1 MSYIKASV
9 SRARTTLS
17 IFAAIMATG
26 FVSYLTIPVELNP
39 DVSVPIIVTTII
51 HEGISPEDAERL
63 LAKPAEV
70 ELKSVEGITE
80 ISSFSSEGA
89 ATIIAEFDVTLD
101 STIALQEIRTAIDRA
116 QARFPQSTEEP
127 IVQEVSAASVPLV
140 QIAISGKDVPER
152 VLLQV
157 AQDLQRRVET
167 LPEIMSADMVG
178 DREELLE
185 AIIDPAQLETYG
197 ITNQQ
202 IVQAVT
208 SNNRLIPAGAV
219 NTGQGSF
226 SVKLPGLIETQ
237 EDLFDLPIAANQNGV
252 LTLSDIAEV
261 RRTFKDAQ
269 RYSYANGERSISI
282 DVQKRKGANLIAAM
296 DKIDVMVEEMLPTL
310 PPAVTIAYMN
320 NTAPIVL
327 EQNLGLQGNM
337 VSSWC

>member
-1 MSYIKASV
+1 MRYIRASV

-17 IFAAIMATG
+17 VFAAIMATG

-70 ELKSVEGITE
+70 ELKAVEGITE
-80 ISSFSSEGA
+80 VSSFSSEGA

-167 LPEIMSADMVG
+167 LPEVMSADMVG

-197 ITNQQ
+197 LTNQQ

-208 SNNRLIPAGAV
+208 DRK
-219 NTGQGSF
+219 
-226 SVKLPGLIETQ
+226 SV
-237 EDLFDLPIAANQNGV
+237 V
-252 LTLSDIAEV
+252 
-261 RRTFKDAQ
+261 
-269 RYSYANGERSISI
+269 
-282 DVQKRKGANLIAAM
+282 
-296 DKIDVMVEEMLPTL
+296 
-310 PPAVTIAYMN
+310 
-320 NTAPIVL
+320 
-327 EQNLGLQGNM
+327 
-337 VSSWC
+337 